1 MGRIGYQKLS
11 VLPSE
16 IRNPLYD
23 IGYGRSDVLISTAEE
38 VSIFSSGADGYRA
51 FAILIDLNSG
61 TSKVLWGSWGGAN
74 LYNPTNPVD
83 LDDKEYILP
92 VNGCVIRGCEGGGQ
106 PVFAEIFLHPRAIV
120 PWLSAG
126 PVVTE
131 DERQVLE
138 WFRVLI
144 PAARKSL
151 LFGKEKMLDDLVK
164 RGFLARSKNGATK
177 LTTLGKNAS
186 MKKE

>member
-1 MGRIGYQKLS
+1 M
-11 VLPSE
+11 
-16 IRNPLYD
+16 
-23 IGYGRSDVLISTAEE
+23 
-38 VSIFSSGADGYRA
+38 
-51 FAILIDLNSG
+51 
-61 TSKVLWGSWGGAN
+61 
-74 LYNPTNPVD
+74 D